1 MGKKRELSS
10 YIYIT
15 ALLIFLL
22 AMYVFNLSNLYDSFF
37 SSNGDILFEGFRL
50 LSFSMIL
57 LKIILCDRYKG
68 REFAILF
75 IAFAGIMS
83 VYFSKSTFIL
93 DTLVF
98 GLGAKGQDFK
108 EILAIYCKVFLPLTF
123 FIVLTAKFG
132 LIESGES
139 LRGTQI
145 RNHLG
150 FVHANIL
157 GVILFSI
164 GLSLYYLWSNSS
176 KKKTF
181 LLLMFYFLS
190 FLLIYFE
197 TLSRTTSLLFVL
209 LSAFVIF
216 DFIIRKIRISLIR
229 DFVLFAFSGL
239 ALSSVLFA
247 YIYDKSSFVQ
257 YLNTLVSNRIYF
269 TYYVQE
275 NFSLSLFG
283 IYIPY
288 VSGAQSLATS
298 AKALILDN
306 AYCRLLFNY
315 GIVVFSVVIYLT
327 IHSINIASNRNQYGL
342 LICFLFIFILGFME
356 SSVLQVFSNI
366 FAIVPFI
373 YFYKENKGFRLK
385 EKVVKQYGYTW
396 KN

>member
-1 MGKKRELSS
+1 MGKKRELFS

-108 EILAIYCKVFLPLTF
+108 EILAIYCKVFLPLTLLV
-123 FIVLTAKFG
+123 FILSRIGF
-132 LIESGES
+132 IESGIS
-139 LRGTQI
+139 FRGSQS

-150 FVHANIL
+150 FVHANMPGIL
-157 GVILFSI
+157 LFSI
-164 GLSLYYLWSNSS
+164 GLSLYYLWTIFAR
-176 KKKTF
+176 KRT
-181 LLLMFYFLS
+181 LLLLLFYAFS
-190 FLLIYFE
+190 FFIIYYV
-197 TLSRTTSLLFVL
+197 TLSRTTSLLFVV
-209 LSAFVIF
+209 LSIFVIM
-216 DFIIRKIRISLIR
+216 DPVIRKIRIESLRNWALLI
-229 DFVLFAFSGL
+229 FFSLAGL
-239 ALSSVLFA
+239 SVLFS
-247 YIYDKSSFVQ
+247 YIYDKSDLVK

-275 NFSLSLFG
+275 HFSLSLFG

-288 VSGAQSLATS
+288 VSSSQSLSTS
-298 AKALILDN
+298 TQALILDN
-306 AYCRLLFNY
+306 AYCRMLYNY
-315 GIVVFSVVIYLT
+315 GILVFLLVGYMI
-327 IHSINIASNRNQYGL
+327 IHSIDIASSRNEYGL
-342 LICFLFIFILGFME
+342 LVCFIFVFVLGIME
-356 SSVLQVFSNI
+356 STIIQVFTNI

-373 YFYKENKGFRLK
+373 YFFQKTKTAKANINFLNFKRI
-385 EKVVKQYGYTW
+385 
-396 KN
+396 